1 MMRFDDNRRSHP
13 QQFQPR
19 AATLR
24 GWLLAWMVLLLIGC
38 APPPSSL
45 KTEYGTRRGDGRAS
59 VNGTTILGTMF
70 ERAGFE
76 VSSWRRLSPR
86 LQYDDVIVWAP
97 DSFAV
102 PSDAEIDYL
111 EDWLAD
117 QEGRTLVYIGRDYDA
132 ALDYWQSVLESEP
145 SDPIAVRR
153 ELARATTRHMANRGI
168 DDEESRK
175 CRWFR
180 WSVDESPLLVRAPQG
195 PWAQAVQADQAQGSE
210 SSEEAPPAERDDSAG
225 NPTAANDVEQSFH
238 ARLRSRLLLPEESAD
253 EIDWRGP
260 LESKY
265 CLLGEGQPLAIRLQR
280 PAWGSSQLIVV
291 ANGSWLLNL
300 PLVREGNRQ
309 LAGQLIRECGEGA
322 RVCFL
327 ESDNGGLTI
336 TNSDAQLPLM
346 LQSFT
351 VWPINLL
358 VLHLLLLGLI
368 YCFSIYPIFG
378 APRPLRED
386 RVSDFGKHIEAVGA
400 LIERNRD
407 AAFAD
412 QQLRQYRD
420 AIGNTASSPASRD
433 PGTK

>member
-1 MMRFDDNRRSHP
+1 MMRLPDNHRSQLQHR
-13 QQFQPR
+13 QPR
-19 AATLR
+19 AATQR
-24 GWLLAWMVLLLIGC
+24 GWLLACVMILLVGC
-38 APPPSSL
+38 SQPTSTL
-45 KTEYGTRRGDGRAS
+45 KTDYGTRRGEGRAS

-70 ERAGFE
+70 ERAGYE

-102 PSDAEIDYL
+102 PSDAETDYL
-111 EDWLAD
+111 EDWLAE

-132 ALDYWQSVLESEP
+132 ALDYWQSVLDAKP

-153 ELARATTRHMANRGI
+153 ELARATTRHTARRRM
-168 DDEESRK
+168 DSEESRK

-180 WSVDESPLLVRAPQG
+180 WSADEPPLLVRTPRG
-195 PWAQAVQADQAQGSE
+195 PWAQAVQTEQAQSPE
-210 SSEEAPPAERDDSAG
+210 SAEGAQASRQDD
-225 NPTAANDVEQSFH
+225 TAVNEDGQGFH

-253 EIDWRGP
+253 ETDWRGP
-260 LESKY
+260 LESEY
-265 CLLGEGQPLAIRLQR
+265 CLLGEGQPLAVRLQR

-327 ESDNGGLTI
+327 ESDDGGLTI
-336 TNSDAQLPLM
+336 TDSDAQLPLM

-378 APRPLRED
+378 APRPLPED

-420 AIGNTASSPASRD
+420 TIGHTAGNTTSTPTDLDA
-433 PGTK
+433 GTK